1 MKTQTIPKKVY
12 TLDEVRPGEKSHQI
26 CVFLKDVPGALTKA
40 AKVLAEA
47 NVNIKTGSTFY
58 LAEYPNVGIWSSF
71 VDVSKATMTV
81 KKVEG
86 ELRKTGVVLDVAI
99 KEPKPTPFESL
110 HFPTLHGT
118 TRAIIMPIGM
128 FWALW
133 DGFERILQ
141 HSGLAAV
148 LYSAGKEVGEHAA
161 TRLKEMFNAEG
172 EDLVQALAQVVQASG
187 WGTTEVRLINFKHP
201 SATILVMDCF
211 EAAAWRKK
219 PYTVCHWTRGYLAG
233 YMSAVFG
240 KSVEAVEIKCMA
252 KGDEHCEFHIRERI

>member
-1 MKTQTIPKKVY
+1 
-12 TLDEVRPGEKSHQI
+12 
-26 CVFLKDVPGALTKA
+26 LKDVPGALTEA

-58 LAEYPNVGIWSSF
+58 LAQYPNVGIWSSF

-81 KKVEG
+81 KEIEG
-86 ELRKTGVVLDVAI
+86 ELRKTGVVLDVAF

-148 LYSAGKEVGEHAA
+148 LYSAGKEVGKHAV
-161 TRLKEMFNAEG
+161 TRLKEMFSIEG
-172 EDLVQALAQVVQASG
+172 KDLVQALAQLVQATG
-187 WGTTEVRLINFKHP
+187 WGIIEVDSIDFKCA
-201 SATILVMDCF
+201 SATISVKDCF

-219 PYTVCHWTRGYLAG
+219 PYNVCHWTRGYLAG

-240 KSVEAVEIKCMA
+240 KSVEAVEVKCMA
-252 KGDEHCEFHIRERI
+252 KGEEHCEFHIRERI